1 MKPIKIEFQA
11 FGPYADYEVVDF
23 TKIASNG
30 LFLICGK
37 TGTGKTTILD
47 AITFALYGRSSGHG
61 RDSFEAMRCTKAD
74 YDRTT
79 FVKFEFENN
88 GVYYIFE
95 RRLERKRKNLSKE
108 YNVMRKNE
116 AGIWEVLLE
125 NPKERELN
133 AMAEEIIGLQY
144 DQFRQ
149 VIVLPQGQ
157 FEKLLTSNSDEK
169 EAILTSIFG
178 EEMWQRIADK
188 FYEKARERK
197 EGLDSIKDYIKV
209 NLEGENC
216 ESIAQLESA
225 VYKMQQQLNDLEEE
239 YNKADYEGVIKKQDE
254 LLGTAKRF
262 GDLHT
267 EEAKLRALE
276 DKKAQYN
283 EWVKQ
288 EADAARAEKVKA
300 LMDAADTAEEELK
313 SRIQA
318 EKKAR
323 AAAKE
328 AKAAAEQAVEKYNKH
343 IESEKDI
350 ERKKELKIQYEGKK
364 EDYKGLDGAERE
376 LKKLRAG
383 LEEAGKKVSDA
394 NEKCTNLGKKILRL
408 QSEYKELD
416 REYNDLQDRYLA
428 GITGEIAK
436 TLEEGIP
443 CPVCGSTS
451 HPNKAVMA
459 DDSVTKA
466 EVDSKKALAA
476 KKDKERDDAV
486 KAKND
491 AEELRKEKNNAFS
504 DIKGKV
510 AAAEAK
516 LEKRKENLV
525 KGIESLA
532 ALENAIETLSS
543 EIERYN
549 NTKEQLEGEK
559 RKAENEFT
567 EKKSGI
573 ESAEKER
580 GKAEDK
586 YSKAEETVKE
596 ALEKNR
602 FTSED
607 EAKRALL
614 SEEAGKRI
622 KGEIE
627 DYRGNKRAAEGN
639 ISNLKNELKDT
650 AEPDKEQC
658 EEIKEQ
664 ANSAKEEYLKKT
676 GGMKRELKRL
686 QDKAGDLKQKGEGL
700 EEKLHE
706 AENDLAFAKSLRG
719 DTGTGLQRYVL
730 GIMFSSV
737 VAAANKMLEMVH
749 GGRYRLYRS
758 DERAQGSNKRGL
770 ELKVFD
776 KNSEDHEGRF
786 VNTLSGGE
794 KFLASL
800 ALSIGMSAVAQ
811 KGGIK
816 IEALFIDEGFGSLDE
831 DSIGDAMNIL
841 NSIQEANGL
850 VGIISHVQL
859 LQERIPAK
867 LKVEESKTG
876 SHIVQTIG

>member
-11 FGPYADYEVVDF
+11 FGPYAEYEAVDF

-47 AITFALYGRSSGHG
+47 AITFALYGRSSGHS

-88 GVYYIFE
+88 GVHYIFE
-95 RRLERKRKNLSKE
+95 RRLERKRKNLSKA

-197 EGLDSIKDYIKV
+197 DVLDSIKDYIKV
-209 NLEGENC
+209 NLEGEDC
-216 ESIAQLESA
+216 ESIDQLKG
-225 VYKMQQQLNDLEEE
+225 VVFQMQNQLNGLEEK
-239 YNKADYEGVIKKQDE
+239 YNKADYDGIIKKQDE

-262 GDLHT
+262 GDLHS
-267 EEAKLRALE
+267 EEAKLKALE

-283 EWVKQ
+283 DWVKQ
-288 EADAARAEKVKA
+288 ESDAARAEKVKTV
-300 LMDAADTAEEELK
+300 LDAADIAKEELK
-313 SRIQA
+313 SRIQTEEKAKKEA
-318 EKKAR
+318 EE
-323 AAAKE
+323 AKE
-328 AKAAAEQAVEKYNKH
+328 AAGQAVEKYNKH

-350 ERKKELKIQYEGKK
+350 EGKKELKIQYEGKK
-364 EDYKGLDGAERE
+364 EDYEGINETEKNLEKLKEESEKAEKKVNEAKTSCDGIGETIDRIRSEYEE
-376 LKKLRAG
+376 LNSEHGRMLRA
-383 LEEAGKKVSDA
+383 
-394 NEKCTNLGKKILRL
+394 
-408 QSEYKELD
+408 
-416 REYNDLQDRYLA
+416 YLA
-428 GITGEIAK
+428 GITGEIAE
-436 TLEEGIP
+436 TLEEGKP

-451 HPNKAVMA
+451 HPKKAVRA

-466 EVDSKKALAA
+466 EVDSKKKLTDEKYYELNKAL
-476 KKDKERDDAV
+476 KTKEE
-486 KAKND
+486 
-491 AEELRKEKNNAFS
+491 AEGLLERENKAFS

-510 AAAEAK
+510 VATKAE
-516 LEKRKENLV
+516 LEKTKGNLV
-525 KGIESLA
+525 EGIASLA
-532 ALENAIETLSS
+532 ALENAIKTLSS
-543 EIERYN
+543 EIENYN
-549 NTKEQLEGEK
+549 GTKEYLEGKKSE
-559 RKAENEFT
+559 AENELT
-567 EKKSGI
+567 GKISEI

-580 GKAEDK
+580 KQAEEK
-586 YSKAEETVKE
+586 YNNAEETVKE
-596 ALEKNR
+596 ALEKNG
-602 FTSED
+602 FVSED
-607 EAKRALL
+607 EAKGALL
-614 SEEAGKRI
+614 SEEDVDSI
-622 KGEIE
+622 KEKIG
-627 DYRGNKRAAEGN
+627 DYKGAKRAAEGN

-650 AEPDKEQC
+650 AEPDKERC

-664 ANSAKEEYLKKT
+664 ANSAKEEYLEKT
-676 GGMKRELKRL
+676 GGMKSELERL
-686 QDKAGDLKQKGEGL
+686 RNKAEDLKQKGEGL

-758 DERAQGSNKRGL
+758 DERAQGSNKKGL

-867 LKVEESKTG
+867 LKVEETETG

>member
-1 MKPIKIEFQA
+1 M
-11 FGPYADYEVVDF
+11 DF

-30 LFLICGK
+30 LFFICGK

-47 AITFALYGRSSGHG
+47 AITFALYGRSSGHS

-88 GVYYIFE
+88 GVHYIFE
-95 RRLERKRKNLSKE
+95 RRLERKRKNLSKA

-197 EGLDSIKDYIKV
+197 DVLDSIKDYIKV

-216 ESIAQLESA
+216 ESIDQLKG
-225 VYKMQQQLNDLEEE
+225 VVFQMQTQLNGLEEK
-239 YNKADYEGVIKKQDE
+239 YNKADYDGIIKKQDE

-262 GDLHT
+262 GDLHS
-267 EEAKLRALE
+267 EEAKLKALE

-283 EWVKQ
+283 DWVKQ
-288 EADAARAEKVKA
+288 ESDAARAEKVKTV
-300 LMDAADTAEEELK
+300 LDAADIAKEELK
-313 SRIQA
+313 SRIQTEEKAKKEA
-318 EKKAR
+318 EE
-323 AAAKE
+323 AKE
-328 AKAAAEQAVEKYNKH
+328 AVRQATEKYNEH

-364 EDYKGLDGAERE
+364 EDYEGINETEKNLEK
-376 LKKLRAG
+376 LKEES
-383 LEEAGKKVSDA
+383 EEAKKKVSKA
-394 NEKCTNLGKKILRL
+394 NKECEELGNKILHI
-408 QSEYKELD
+408 QNEYKELD

-428 GITGEIAK
+428 GITGIIAE
-436 TLEEGIP
+436 TLQEGSP

-451 HPNKAVMA
+451 HPNKAVRA

-466 EVDSKKALAA
+466 EVDSKKALVA

-486 KAKND
+486 KAKSCADKLFQREND
-491 AEELRKEKNNAFS
+491 ALSGIKE
-504 DIKGKV
+504 KV
-510 AAAEAK
+510 AAAEAE
-516 LEKRKENLV
+516 LEKTKGNLV
-525 KGIESLA
+525 EGIESLA
-532 ALENAIETLSS
+532 ALENAIKTLSS
-543 EIERYN
+543 EIENYN
-549 NTKEQLEGEK
+549 NTKEQLERAKNEAEANSAK
-559 RKAENEFT
+559 KNDRIKQAKEEIEKAEE
-567 EKKSGI
+567 
-573 ESAEKER
+573 
-580 GKAEDK
+580 K
-586 YSKAEETVKE
+586 YSNAEETVKE
-596 ALEKNR
+596 ALEKNG
-602 FTSED
+602 FVSED
-607 EAKRALL
+607 EAKGALL
-614 SEEAGKRI
+614 SEEDVDSI
-622 KGEIE
+622 KEKIG
-627 DYRGNKRAAEGN
+627 DYKGAKRAAEGN

-650 AEPDKEQC
+650 AEPDKERC
-658 EEIKEQ
+658 EEIKEK
-664 ANSAKEEYLKKT
+664 ANSAKEEYLEKT
-676 GGMKRELKRL
+676 GGMKKELGRL
-686 QDKAGDLKQKGEGL
+686 QSKADELKQKGEGL

-758 DERAQGSNKRGL
+758 DERAQGSNKKGL

-800 ALSIGMSAVAQ
+800 ALSIGMSTVAQ

-867 LKVEESKTG
+867 LKVEETETG

>member
-11 FGPYADYEVVDF
+11 FGPYAEYEAVDF

-47 AITFALYGRSSGHG
+47 AITFALYGRSSGHS

-88 GVYYIFE
+88 GVHYIFE
-95 RRLERKRKNLSKE
+95 RRLERKRKNLSKA

-197 EGLDSIKDYIKV
+197 DFLDSIKDYIKV

-216 ESIAQLESA
+216 ESIAQLEGA
-225 VYKMQQQLNDLEEE
+225 VSHMQNQLNGLEEA
-239 YNKADYEGVIKKQDE
+239 YNKADYDGIIKKQDE

-262 GDLHT
+262 GDLHS
-267 EEAKLRALE
+267 EEAKLKALE

-283 EWVKQ
+283 DWVKQ
-288 EADAARAEKVKA
+288 ESDAARAEKVKTV
-300 LMDAADTAEEELK
+300 LDAADIAKEELK
-313 SRIQA
+313 SRIQTEEKAKKEA
-318 EKKAR
+318 EE
-323 AAAKE
+323 AKE
-328 AKAAAEQAVEKYNKH
+328 AAGQAVEKYNKH

-350 ERKKELKIQYEGKK
+350 EGKKELKIQYEGKK
-364 EDYKGLDGAERE
+364 EDYEGINETEKNLEK
-376 LKKLRAG
+376 LKEES
-383 LEEAGKKVSDA
+383 EEAKKKVSKA
-394 NEKCTNLGKKILRL
+394 NKECEELGNKILHI
-408 QSEYKELD
+408 QNEYKELD
-416 REYNDLQDRYLA
+416 REYNNLQDRYLA
-428 GITGEIAK
+428 GITGIIAE
-436 TLEEGIP
+436 TLQEGSP

-451 HPNKAVMA
+451 HPNKAVRA

-466 EVDSKKALAA
+466 EVDSKKALVA

-486 KAKND
+486 KAKSCADKLFQREND
-491 AEELRKEKNNAFS
+491 ALSGIKE
-504 DIKGKV
+504 KV
-510 AAAEAK
+510 AAAEAE
-516 LEKRKENLV
+516 LEKTKGNLV
-525 KGIESLA
+525 EGIESLA
-532 ALENAIETLSS
+532 ALENAIKTLSS
-543 EIERYN
+543 EIENYN
-549 NTKEQLEGEK
+549 GTKEQLERAKNEAEANSAK
-559 RKAENEFT
+559 KNDRIKQAKEEIEKAEE
-567 EKKSGI
+567 
-573 ESAEKER
+573 
-580 GKAEDK
+580 K
-586 YSKAEETVKE
+586 YSNAEETVKE
-596 ALEKNR
+596 ALEKNG
-602 FTSED
+602 FASED

-614 SEEAGKRI
+614 SEEEVDSI
-622 KGEIE
+622 KEKIE
-627 DYRGNKRAAEGN
+627 DYKGAKRAAEDN
-639 ISNLKNELKDT
+639 ISKLKNELKDT
-650 AEPDKEQC
+650 AEPDKERC

-664 ANSAKEEYLKKT
+664 ANSSKEKYLEKT
-676 GGMKRELKRL
+676 GGMKTELKRL
-686 QDKAGDLKQKGEGL
+686 QSKADELKQKGEGL

-786 VNTLSGGE
+786 VSTLSGGE

-800 ALSIGMSAVAQ
+800 ALSIGMSTVAQ

-867 LKVEESKTG
+867 LKVEETETG